1 MASEREDLA
10 RDIWKSG
17 VTTPDLL
24 AEYLIREGWSKRREA
39 FTAGV
44 VSAVN
49 AVNAINA
56 SPLRP
61 LLKPMMRNS

>member
-1 MASEREDLA
+1 MSEREDLA

-44 VSAVN
+44 VSTVN

-56 SPLRP
+56 PLLRP
-61 LLKPMMRNS
+61 MTRGMIQ